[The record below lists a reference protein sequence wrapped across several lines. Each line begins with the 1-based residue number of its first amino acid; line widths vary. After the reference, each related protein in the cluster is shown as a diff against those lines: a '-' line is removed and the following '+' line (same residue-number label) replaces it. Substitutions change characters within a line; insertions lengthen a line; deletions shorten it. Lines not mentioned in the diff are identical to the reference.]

1 MAILD
6 LHHAVSEVQ
15 QGAVVG
21 HQHGGGVHLLGDI
34 AQEADD
40 FLREVGI
47 ERGGGLIGQEQ
58 VRLLHERSGDIDAL
72 ALATGQLTHAAI
84 AHSCQADKLQ

>member
-1 MAILD
+1 M
-6 LHHAVSEVQ
+6 
-15 QGAVVG
+15 G

-40 FLREVGI
+40 LLRKVGI
-47 ERGGGLIGQEQ
+47 KRRGGLIGQKQ
-58 VRLLHERSGDIDAL
+58 VRSLHERSGDIDAL
-72 ALATGQLTHAAI
+72 ALATGQLTHASI